1 MNFGED
7 GVGQSLRLEIPNAHD
22 SGQMIDSDSIS
33 QSEMFP
39 KTNWIIY
46 CQCLGP
52 TAPTQ
57 PIFFGVISQLMGGIP
72 LERPW
77 NEAKNSAK
85 YPAW

>member
-39 KTNWIIY
+39 KTN
-46 CQCLGP
+46 
-52 TAPTQ
+52 
-57 PIFFGVISQLMGGIP
+57 
-72 LERPW
+72 
-77 NEAKNSAK
+77 
-85 YPAW
+85 